1 MPNTI
6 NIPTPLRPFT
16 DKKEAVEVSG
26 ATVGEL
32 LLDLTTRYE
41 GLRKHLY
48 ADNGKLRNFVNVYL
62 NDEDIRYLQR
72 EATPVK
78 AGDTLSIVP
87 SVAGG
92 APTSAEATVG
102 KPATAM
108 PANVGPGLQTRP
120 DDLSPEEIKRY
131 SRHLIMPEMGMDG
144 QRKLKQSSVLCIGA
158 GGLGSPAAMYL
169 AAAGIGR
176 LGIVDFDVVDYSNL
190 QRQLLHTTNDVGRT
204 KLESAREKVV
214 ALNPHVQ
221 VDTYEEALSS
231 ENAMRLFKGYDVILD
246 GTDNFPT
253 RYLVND
259 ACVLSGIPNAYGSIF
274 RFEGQASVFATKDG
288 PCYRCLY
295 PEPPPPGLVPSCA
308 EGGVLG
314 VLPGVI
320 GVIQATESIKLLTGI
335 GEPLIGRFLIYD
347 ALKMKFREL
356 RLKKDPECPVCGP
369 NPTVTK
375 LIDYDQ
381 FCGVTPAH
389 ATDNAGGTV
398 SNWEITPVELKKK
411 LDAGETPFILDVREP
426 NEYQINR
433 IPGSTLI
440 PLGELPRRYQELPR
454 DREIVAQC
462 KMGGRSA
469 KAMDFL
475 KTVGFTNVKNLKG
488 GILEWIDKVDP
499 SQPKY

>member
-1 MPNTI
+1 MNTI
-6 NIPTPLRPFT
+6 HIPTPLRPFT
-16 DKKEAVEVSG
+16 DKKESVEVSG

-32 LLDLTTRYE
+32 LADLTKRYD

-48 ADNGKLRNFVNVYL
+48 AEDGRLRNFVNVYL

-72 EATPVK
+72 EQTPVK
-78 AGDTLSIVP
+78 AGDSLSIVP

-92 APTSAEATVG
+92 APSAVETEL
-102 KPATAM
+102 PT
-108 PANVGPGLQTRP
+108 
-120 DDLSPEEIKRY
+120 LSAEEIKRY
-131 SRHLIMPEMGMDG
+131 SRHIIMPEVGMDL
-144 QRKLKQSSVLCIGA
+144 QRKLKASSVLCIGA

-169 AAAGIGR
+169 AAAGLGR
-176 LGIVDFDVVDYSNL
+176 IGIVDFDVVDFSNL
-190 QRQLLHTTNDVGRT
+190 QRQLLHGTPDVGRS
-204 KLESAREKVV
+204 KLASAKDRLN

-221 VDTYEEALSS
+221 IDTYETLLSS
-231 ENAMRLFKGYDVILD
+231 ENALELFKPYDVILD

-259 ACVLSGIPNAYGSIF
+259 ACVLAGKPNAYGSIF

-314 VLPGVI
+314 VLPGII
-320 GVIQATESIKLLTGI
+320 GVIQATEAIKVILGI

-356 RLKKDPECPVCGP
+356 KLRKDPDCPVCGTH
-369 NPTVTK
+369 PTVTA

-381 FCGVTPAH
+381 FCGIHPEPQAAQTTGAPVF
-389 ATDNAGGTV
+389 
-398 SNWEITPVELKKK
+398 EITPLELKKR
-411 LDAGETPFILDVREP
+411 LDAGDDLFILDVREP
-426 NEYQINR
+426 NEYQINK

-440 PLGELPRRYQELPR
+440 PLGELPQRYAELPR
-454 DREIVAQC
+454 DREIIAQC
-462 KMGGRSA
+462 KSGGRSA
-469 KAMDFL
+469 RAQDFL
-475 KTVGFTNVKNLKG
+475 KSVGFTKVLNLKG
-488 GILEWIDKVDP
+488 GILDWIDKVDP